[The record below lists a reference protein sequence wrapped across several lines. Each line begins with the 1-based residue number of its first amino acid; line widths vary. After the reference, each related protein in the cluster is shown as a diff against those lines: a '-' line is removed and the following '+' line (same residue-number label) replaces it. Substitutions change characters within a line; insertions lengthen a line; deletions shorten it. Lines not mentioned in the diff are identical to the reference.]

1 MAGLTQHQPALSA
14 VIAAISD
21 IRQKDLFW
29 QKAPSGLTQF
39 FA

>member
-1 MAGLTQHQPALSA
+1 MAGLTLRQPALSA
-14 VIAAISD
+14 VIAAISE

-29 QKAPSGLTQF
+29 QKAHSDLTQF